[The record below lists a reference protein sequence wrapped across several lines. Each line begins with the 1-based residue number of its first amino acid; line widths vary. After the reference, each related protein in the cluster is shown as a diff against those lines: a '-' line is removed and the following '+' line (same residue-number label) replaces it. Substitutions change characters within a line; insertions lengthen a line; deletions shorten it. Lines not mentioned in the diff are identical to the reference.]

1 MRRKCGNVIQ
11 KQDYSIFLKCSELE
25 TIPYWKDFFENCAVG
40 IFPNGINFKEHTMY
54 YRKGKRQAP
63 TILYIPYEPEEALK
77 TVKDFVREQ
86 IGILSIDE
94 MREKKI
100 RVSEALKKN
109 IITDELVWKSIR
121 SRITKERMLD
131 TFVRK
136 VEKRLKLTDN
146 DAKQLKCVINLG
158 IIAGI
163 ITSDDIEID
172 NAEIQNIR
180 GISKNENG
188 FYVNRKTE
196 PCMSYVASYSPP
208 MKQTVILKDWDKT
221 ITQYDNFVKT
231 K

>member
-54 YRKGKRQAP
+54 YRKGKSQAP
-63 TILYIPYEPEEALK
+63 TILYISYEAEEALQ
-77 TVKDFVREQ
+77 TVKDFVRKE
-86 IGILSIDE
+86 IGISSIDE
-94 MREKKI
+94 IREKKI
-100 RVSEALKKN
+100 KVNEALKNN
-109 IITDELVWKSIR
+109 IITDELIWKSIR

-131 TFVRK
+131 AFVRK
-136 VEKRLKLTDN
+136 VQSRLKLSDN

-158 IIAGI
+158 IITDI
-163 ITSDDIEID
+163 ITSDDIKIE
-172 NAEIQNIR
+172 NAEIHEID

-188 FYVNRKTE
+188 FYVDRKTE
-196 PCMSYVASYSPP
+196 PCNSYIASYTPP
-208 MKQTVILKDWDKT
+208 LKQTVILKDWDKT